1 NDPEWKTAYLDRVE
15 RMVERD
21 KNHASVVFWSMGNE
35 SGDGPNAEAAYKWT
49 KQRDP
54 SRPFHYEGA
63 TSHGGS
69 NADINSFMY
78 PTPESVKTLAARR
91 PEMPL
96 ILCEY
101 SHAMGNS
108 SGGLK
113 EYWDIFY
120 SGTNAQGAF
129 VWDWVDQGIRLPVP
143 GEYRMNSTKPTFLA
157 YGGWWEDKT
166 GVRNDNDFNNNGLV
180 AADRTPHPGL
190 YAIKYVYRN
199 LHVSAGDLAD
209 GAIKVKN
216 WFFFTNPKD
225 TVDGV
230 WEVKSGSRTIGGGHL
245 PALDIDP
252 GEEKQFHLALPKITP
267 EPGAEYWLNVSF
279 VLKQDTPWAPRG
291 HEIAWDQMALPVG
304 APAPQFTPDKMA
316 KLEMKDDDRETTFS
330 GRTFSLR
337 FDKKEGVITSYRYR
351 GATLLERGPRPDFW
365 RAPTNNDRGAAKA
378 MRERIAKDPSV
389 DLSVWREAGPR
400 REIKEVRVD
409 RVDESSA
416 KVTVTSAITVSGGT
430 YSMTYTIYGTGDVLV
445 DCSYQPG
452 SRKVAMMPRFGTD
465 LVAA

>member
-78 PTPESVKTLAARR
+78 PTPESVKTVAAKR

-143 GEYRMNSTKPTFLA
+143 GEYQSNTRDKTFLA
-157 YGGWWEDKT
+157 YGGWWEDKN
-166 GVRNDNDFNNNGLV
+166 GIRNDNDFNNNGLV
-180 AADRTPHPGL
+180 GADRTPHPGL
-190 YAIKYVYRN
+190 WALKYVYRN
-199 LHVSAGDLAD
+199 IHVTPVDLSAGRV
-209 GAIKVKN
+209 KVKN
-216 WFFFTNPKD
+216 WFDFTNAAD
-225 TVDGV
+225 IADGL
-230 WEVKSGSRTIGGGHL
+230 WEVKAGGKTVARGEFADLNVPPGTEKEFQLLL
-245 PALDIDP
+245 PRFQPDP
-252 GEEKQFHLALPKITP
+252 GV
-267 EPGAEYWLNVSF
+267 EYWLNTSF
-279 VLKQDTPWAPRG
+279 VLKRDTAWAAKG
-291 HEIAWDQMALPVG
+291 HEIAWDQFLLPMH
-304 APAPQFTPDKMA
+304 APPPPFEPPKTARLQ
-316 KLEMKDDDRETTFS
+316 
-330 GRTFSLR
+330 
-337 FDKKEGVITSYRYR
+337 
-351 GATLLERGPRPDFW
+351 
-365 RAPTNNDRGAAKA
+365 
-378 MRERIAKDPSV
+378 
-389 DLSVWREAGPR
+389 
-400 REIKEVRVD
+400 
-409 RVDESSA
+409 
-416 KVTVTSAITVSGGT
+416 
-430 YSMTYTIYGTGDVLV
+430 
-445 DCSYQPG
+445 
-452 SRKVAMMPRFGTD
+452 
-465 LVAA
+465 